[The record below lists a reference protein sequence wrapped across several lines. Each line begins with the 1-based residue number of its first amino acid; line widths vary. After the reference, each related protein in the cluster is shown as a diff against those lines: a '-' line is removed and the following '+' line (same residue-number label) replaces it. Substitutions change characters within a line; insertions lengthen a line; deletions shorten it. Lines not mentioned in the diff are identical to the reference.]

1 MKNLRIFLFSVI
13 LLFPALMFAQQ
24 TITGTVTEAA
34 GNSPLPGVGII
45 IKGTTVGTST
55 DFNGNYSI
63 DNIKIGDILVYSFIG
78 FNTQEVTV
86 GNNTTIDVVL
96 AENAEAL
103 NEVVVIGYGTTTV
116 KDATGSVEAVT
127 EDDFNKGAIVST
139 DQLLTGKAAGVRI
152 TSSGGQPDAT
162 PNIRIRGGASL
173 SANNNP
179 LIVIDG
185 IPIDNTNPAGVG
197 NPLSLINPNDVESFS
212 ILKDASATAIYGSR
226 ASNGVIIITTKKG
239 ITNGIKLNFSTSTTF
254 GSVGDKINV
263 MDGENFTNFIRE
275 YHPTY
280 TNLLGIDNP
289 SNELSDD
296 PNTPE
301 IEGRILSNTNWQD
314 EIYRNTFSQD
324 HNFSA
329 RGSLFNK
336 LPIRFSA
343 GYTKTEG
350 LVKENDYKRFTSSIK
365 LTPKFFDDHL
375 KVNLNVKGIKS
386 DKDAIDEGGALGG
399 AINMDPTKPV
409 YNENSI
415 FNGFY
420 QSQNTDN
427 SLDGQWNPVAILMQR
442 SRPEEVRKVLANV
455 ELDYKLH
462 FFPDMRAVIN
472 VGIESSEA
480 SIKEKYS
487 DNSLATYRLNNTNN
501 SYIFNPGINYTE
513 DQNIDNRTLDA
524 YLAYEKDFDGVL
536 KRFDVQGGYS
546 YQNFKNDG
554 TKEEFRY
561 NTETGLRELQIDTQN
576 PNNRYYNELN
586 LQSFF
591 GRTNLN
597 VLDKYLFTASIR
609 VDGSSLFSEDN
620 RWGYFPAAAFA
631 WKMTEED
638 FIKDLTFV
646 NTLKMRLGWG
656 ETGQQD
662 ITGAV
667 GYYPSTPLFEPGS
680 STSQYLQGIGLY
692 SARPFNENLT
702 WEKTTT
708 YNIGLDFDLFEDNI
722 LTGNL
727 DVFYR
732 ETSDLLARVPVAP
745 GQGLTDS
752 FVQNVGETESKGFE
766 LNLNLNPIQTDDVNL
781 EFYSNLAYAE
791 AEVTNLKDVSRIS
804 ADESGLDVGTGVK
817 LAYHTVGYQPYSAWV
832 FRQLYDIAG
841 NPIHDAFADFNGDG
855 IVDNDDRYYKSLRPN
870 WTYGFGF
877 NFRYKDF
884 DLSSSFRGQVGGQ
897 VYNSRRLTS
906 GWVDNA
912 IPDNSNSLS
921 NVLDFYTD
929 SANINFINTDGNVK
943 FSDYYL
949 EDATFLRCEN
959 IVLGYNLN
967 NVIDKMNIRI
977 YGALNNP
984 FIITKYNGQDPENF
998 NSIDNNFYPRPKSFT
1013 LGLTMDF

>member
-1 MKNLRIFLFSVI
+1 MKNFRIFLFSVI
-13 LLFPALMFAQQ
+13 LLFPLTIFAQQ
-24 TITGTVTEAA
+24 TVKGKVTEASS
-34 GNSPLPGVGII
+34 GQGLPGVDIL
-45 IKGTTVGTST
+45 IKGTIKGTST
-55 DFNGNYSI
+55 DFNGNYSF
-63 DNIKIGDILVYSFIG
+63 DNVNTGDVFIVSYLG
-78 FNTQEVTV
+78 FKSQEITV
-86 GNNTTIDVVL
+86 NSTTINIILEEDTESL
-96 AENAEAL
+96 D
-103 NEVVVIGYGTTTV
+103 EVVVIGYGTTTV
-116 KDATGSVEAVT
+116 KDATGSVEAVS

-239 ITNGIKLNFSTSTTF
+239 ISDGVKFNFSTSTTF
-254 GSVGDKINV
+254 GKVGKTINV
-263 MDGENFTNFIRE
+263 MDGSTFTQFVQE
-275 YHPTY
+275 FHPTF
-280 TNLLGIDNP
+280 TDLLGVDDS
-289 SNELSDD
+289 SNDLTDD
-296 PNTPE
+296 PLTSE
-301 IEGRILSNTNWQD
+301 IEGRILSNTDWQD
-314 EIYRNTFSQD
+314 TIFRNTISYD

-336 LPIRFSA
+336 VPIRFSA

-350 LVKENDYKRFTSSIK
+350 LVKENDYKRYTTSIK
-365 LTPKFFDDHL
+365 LTPKFFDNHL
-375 KVNLNVKGIKS
+375 KVDFNVKGIMS
-386 DKDAIDEGGALGG
+386 EKDAVDDGGALGG

-409 YNENSI
+409 YSDDSI
-415 FNGFY
+415 FGGYY
-420 QSQNTDN
+420 QSLNTN
-427 SLDGQWNPVAILMQR
+427 GSTDGQWNPLAILMQR
-442 SRPEEVRKVLANV
+442 TRPEEVKKVLANI

-462 FFPDMRAVIN
+462 FLPEMRAILN
-472 VGIESSEA
+472 VGVESSKAEIEE
-480 SIKEKYS
+480 SYTQ
-487 DNSLATYRLNNTNN
+487 NSLATYRLDNTNDT
-501 SYIFNPGINYTE
+501 YIFNPGVNYGE
-513 DQNIDNRTLDA
+513 NQNIDNKTLDA
-524 YLAYEKDFDGVL
+524 YLAYAKELEGSL
-536 KRFDVQGGYS
+536 QRFDIQGGYS

-554 TKEEFRY
+554 TKEEYIY
-561 NTETGLRELQIDTQN
+561 NTETGLRELQIDAQN

-597 VLDKYLFTASIR
+597 FLDKYLFTASLR
-609 VDGSSLFSEDN
+609 ADGSSLFVKDN
-620 RWGYFPAAAFA
+620 RWGVFPAAALA
-631 WKMTEED
+631 WKMNEET
-638 FIKDLTFV
+638 FIQDLNFI

-656 ETGQQD
+656 KTGQQD
-662 ITGAV
+662 ITGSV
-667 GYYPSTPLFEPGS
+667 GYYPSTPLFEAGS
-680 STSQYLQGIGLY
+680 STSQYLQGIALY
-692 SARPFNENLT
+692 SAKPFNENLT

-708 YNIGLDFDLFEDNI
+708 YNLGIDFDLFNNN
-722 LTGNL
+722 LVSGNF

-766 LNLNLNPIQTDDVNL
+766 LNLNFNPIKTDDMNF
-781 EFYSNLAYAE
+781 EFYSNLAYAK

-804 ADESGLDVGTGVK
+804 ASDSGLPVGTGVN
-817 LAYHTVGYQPYSAWV
+817 LAYHTVGYEPYSAWV
-832 FRQLYDIAG
+832 FRQLYDDAG
-841 NPIHDAFADFNGDG
+841 NPIHGAFADFNGDG
-855 IVDNDDRYYKSLRPN
+855 TVDNDDRYYKSLRPN
-870 WTYGFGF
+870 WTFGFGF
-877 NFRYKDF
+877 NFNYKDF
-884 DLSSSFRGQVGGQ
+884 DLSSSFRGQFNGQ

-906 GWVDNA
+906 GYIDKA
-912 IPDNSNSLS
+912 IPNNSNSLS
-921 NVLDFYTD
+921 NVLDFYTN
-929 SANINFINTDGNVK
+929 SANENFINNDGNVK

-959 IVLGYNLN
+959 IVLGYSLN
-967 NVIDKMNIRI
+967 NLIQKTNIRI

-984 FIITKYNGQDPENF
+984 FIITNYSGQDPENF
-998 NSIDNNFYPRPKSFT
+998 NAIDNNFYPRPKSFT